1 MLFEDDASVF
11 CSDDNIRSLFQTG
24 MKGKQIN
31 GSFVANEISLNVE
44 KIKHVV
50 FHKLTVQDDTSL
62 KLFLLQLNGNIIE
75 RENTSELSLLNI

>member
-1 MLFEDDASVF
+1 MDDASVF
-11 CSDDNIRSLFQTG
+11 CSDDNIKTHFE
-24 MKGKQIN
+24 KGTEEKQIN
-31 GSFVANEISLNVE
+31 DSSIANEISLNVE

>member
-1 MLFEDDASVF
+1 MDDASVF
-11 CSDDNIRSLFQTG
+11 CSDDNIKTHFETG
-24 MKGKQIN
+24 TEEKQIN
-31 GSFVANEISLNVE
+31 DSSIANEISLNVE

-75 RENTSELSLLNI
+75 RENTSELS